1 LRRSSWASEEAKEN
15 MSSLLDKA
23 RGKAKEVAGEL
34 LNRRDLKREGSL
46 DEAKADADREASSR
60 QAEAA
65 QAQSEADV
73 TAREGELAAEE
84 MELGAEEAI
93 DANASQL
100 EQERHE
106 EHRRIEN
113 QGMASEA
120 LVEAQENAQK
130 DAATRDEVVGRRQ
143 RREALAE
150 AADASKQADD
160 ARRQADWIDPG
171 AGTD

>member
-1 LRRSSWASEEAKEN
+1 
-15 MSSLLDKA
+15 MSGLLDKA
-23 RGKAKEVAGEL
+23 RGKAKEVAGAL
-34 LNRRDLKREGSL
+34 LNRGDLKREGVL
-46 DEAKADADREASSR
+46 DEAKVEADRDASRR
-60 QAEAA
+60 QSEAA
-65 QAQSEADV
+65 QARTEAEV

-84 MELGAEEAI
+84 MKLGADEAI
-93 DANASQL
+93 DAKASEI

-106 EHRRIEN
+106 EHRRIED
-113 QGMASEA
+113 QGKVSEA
-120 LVEAQENAQK
+120 LVEAQEDAQQ

-150 AADASKQADD
+150 AAEAGKQADD

>member
-1 LRRSSWASEEAKEN
+1 
-15 MSSLLDKA
+15 
-23 RGKAKEVAGEL
+23 
-34 LNRRDLKREGSL
+34 
-46 DEAKADADREASSR
+46 
-60 QAEAA
+60 
-65 QAQSEADV
+65 
-73 TAREGELAAEE
+73 

-93 DANASQL
+93 DAKANQL

-106 EHRRIEN
+106 KHRRIED
-113 QGMASEA
+113 QGKAGEA

-150 AADASKQADD
+150 ATDASKQADD